1 MRDSE
6 IMVETNTNS
15 AAQNLADLNA
25 LFLMVTYVELELARI
40 APECISAASSLLC
53 SISNEMLLRSPTWI
67 CVVGTSRMAQ
77 EESDL

>member
-6 IMVETNTNS
+6 IVVEGNTNPV
-15 AAQNLADLNA
+15 AQDLADLNA

-53 SISNEMLLRSPTWI
+53 SISNEMLLRNPTWI
-67 CVVGTSRMAQ
+67 CLVGSSRMTR